1 MQAARGASLNARN
14 IEGADDADDADDAA
28 GATEAHDGSTP
39 VAGTGQPRRV
49 VMFATVAA
57 LTIALDVVTKVA
69 AVAVLADREPVVVV
83 PGVLD
88 LTLVRNPGA
97 AFGLGTGQTWLLSA
111 IAIVVVGVVLRMA
124 GRLRDRGWALALGL
138 LLGGAVGNLLDRLFR
153 QPGPMRGHV
162 IDFLQLPNWPV
173 FNLADSAI
181 CLAAALVVWRSLRGV
196 ELDGRTE

>member
-14 IEGADDADDADDAA
+14 IEGADDADDAA

-69 AVAVLADREPVVVV
+69 AVAFLADREPVVVV

>member
-1 MQAARGASLNARN
+1 
-14 IEGADDADDADDAA
+14 
-28 GATEAHDGSTP
+28 
-39 VAGTGQPRRV
+39 
-49 VMFATVAA
+49 MFATVAV

-69 AVAVLADREPVVVV
+69 AVEFLADRDPVEVV

>member
-1 MQAARGASLNARN
+1 
-14 IEGADDADDADDAA
+14 
-28 GATEAHDGSTP
+28 
-39 VAGTGQPRRV
+39 
-49 VMFATVAA
+49 MFATVAV

-69 AVAVLADREPVVVV
+69 AVEFLADRDPVEVV

-111 IAIVVVGVVLRMA
+111 IAIIVVGVVLRMA

>member
-14 IEGADDADDADDAA
+14 IEGADDADDAA

-69 AVAVLADREPVVVV
+69 AVAFLADREPVVVV

-196 ELDGRTE
+196 ELDGLTE

>member
-14 IEGADDADDADDAA
+14 IEGADDADDAA

-69 AVAVLADREPVVVV
+69 AVAFLADREPVVVV

-111 IAIVVVGVVLRMA
+111 IAIIVVGVVLRMA